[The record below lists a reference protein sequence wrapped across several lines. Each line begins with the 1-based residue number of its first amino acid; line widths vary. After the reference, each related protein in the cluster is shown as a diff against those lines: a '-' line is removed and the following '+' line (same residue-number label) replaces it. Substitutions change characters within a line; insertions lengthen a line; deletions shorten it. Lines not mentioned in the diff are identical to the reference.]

1 MQKTH
6 ETVMAGAAALY
17 AEGSSETPGLEK
29 NALKFCNL
37 YI

>member
-29 NALKFCNL
+29 TR
-37 YI
+37 